1 MTESQNVSKDVLI
14 LQGLDHLDQGISI
27 FDRDLLLVAC
37 NRRYLDL
44 LGFPHDMGRP
54 GTPAEVFFRHNALR
68 GEYGPGDIED
78 LVRERMDLAREF
90 QAHHIQ
96 RERPNGTTLDIRGVQ
111 LPGGGWIDRK
121 SVVKGKSVSER
132 VDLGGRRDRKT

>member
-1 MTESQNVSKDVLI
+1 MNQYFVFVKRRTAYEMRISDWSSDVCSS
-14 LQGLDHLDQGISI
+14 D
-27 FDRDLLLVAC
+27 LVAC

-54 GTPAEVFFRHNALR
+54 GTSAEAFFRHNALR

-90 QAHHIQ
+90 QAHHKIGRASS
-96 RERPNGTTLDIRGVQ
+96 RERVGQ
-111 LPGGGWIDRK
+111 
-121 SVVKGKSVSER
+121 
-132 VDLGGRRDRKT
+132 